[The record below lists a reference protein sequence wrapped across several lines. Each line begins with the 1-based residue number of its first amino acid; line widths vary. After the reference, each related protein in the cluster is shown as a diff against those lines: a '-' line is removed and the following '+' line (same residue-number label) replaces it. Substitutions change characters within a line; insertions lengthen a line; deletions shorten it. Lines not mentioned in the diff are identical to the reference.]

1 MIEIFKNW
9 IVSMLCIGIF
19 TTIIQLI
26 IPKTNLKKY
35 IYTLIGIVTI
45 TVIISPVIDMFKSN
59 SMEDS
64 VSEVLA
70 KFSNTSDKNINIDK
84 IKDKSD
90 NVVREQFI
98 FMIKDD
104 IKSKLELKGIIV
116 NNVDIKLNDNYDIQ
130 RITIN
135 IKSTGKNSSGIDSV
149 NSIVTYIHDEYEIEY
164 SKITVTEEGN

>member
-70 KFSNTSDKNINIDK
+70 KFSNTNDKNINIDK
-84 IKDKSD
+84 IKMK
-90 NVVREQFI
+90 F
-98 FMIKDD
+98 
-104 IKSKLELKGIIV
+104 
-116 NNVDIKLNDNYDIQ
+116 
-130 RITIN
+130 
-135 IKSTGKNSSGIDSV
+135 
-149 NSIVTYIHDEYEIEY
+149 
-164 SKITVTEEGN
+164 